1 LSLLNF
7 LKPTRGNPFTSQDY
21 YDRDDQELADL
32 NPKELARLRDTRELG
47 LGPVRIA
54 DGVAISR
61 DGYFSAVL
69 QVGTVNFALATAEEQ
84 ESIIGGYH
92 AVLRQLS
99 GSHYQIKVRVVE
111 ADLEPLAQRVDYALR
126 GYTSPTMHRLAL
138 QYKQFLREELPN
150 RLALME
156 RRNYVIAGVHSP
168 LLVKMAQ
175 VFEQET
181 AQPCPIF
188 NGLGYQWRQQERR
201 EGISNVATYPK
212 TSARPNKSQKAKK
225 PGSLNSADL
234 RKEQLFMARIQAEM
248 EGKMY
253 QELER
258 TLRRLK
264 HELNILVTGLGANGL
279 AVHRL
284 NDWELTALYA
294 EYLRPELAEE
304 VRHSLSAQTRTQI
317 RPSRPTGPVT
327 EENWY
332 SSSARP
338 LSLPEFMGEQ
348 SGMVVVSDLPAD
360 SPAYGAG
367 SLRTGQALE
376 QLKNRPGV
384 AKIETPQTGNQ
395 GKAGHGINA
404 GNARPGPALTGGSVP
419 QEKVSGGVRL
429 SAGSPPTLGQPVGV
443 LPSNSAAGSG
453 AGAGA
458 GRGIEKAPK
467 PTAAIINLPS
477 IMPVRPASS
486 IVREPEPL
494 AAPPPLRSRIPGR
507 QRQPTSVLNAT
518 VSKEQR
524 LET

>member
-1 LSLLNF
+1 MSLLNF
-7 LKPTRGNPFTSQDY
+7 LKPIRGNPFTPQDY
-21 YDRDDQELADL
+21 YDRDDRELTDL
-32 NPKELARLRDTRELG
+32 NPKELANLKDTRELG

-92 AVLRQLS
+92 AVLRQFS

-111 ADLEPLAQRVDYALR
+111 ADLEPLAQRVDYALS
-126 GYTSPTMHRLAL
+126 GYTSPALHRLAL

-156 RRNYVIAGVHSP
+156 RRNFVIAGVHSP
-168 LLVKMAQ
+168 LLVRMAQ
-175 VFEQET
+175 VYEQET
-181 AQPCPIF
+181 ARPCPIF

-201 EGISNVATYPK
+201 EDASNVATYPK
-212 TSARPNKSQKAKK
+212 TKSEERNQKYPKAKK
-225 PGSLNSADL
+225 SGSLNSADL
-234 RKEQLFMARIQAEM
+234 RKEQLFKARIQAEM

-264 HELNILVTGLGANGL
+264 HELSILVTGLSANGL

-294 EYLRPELAEE
+294 DYLRPELAEE
-304 VRHSLSAQTRTQI
+304 VRHSLSAQTRTQL
-317 RPSRPTGPVT
+317 RHSTQAGPVP
-327 EENWY
+327 EGNWY

-360 SPAYGAG
+360 SPAYQAG
-367 SLRTGQALE
+367 SLRTNQVLE
-376 QLKNRPGV
+376 HLKNHLS
-384 AKIETPQTGNQ
+384 ASNIENPQSRNQ
-395 GKAGHGINA
+395 VIADPAVNA
-404 GNARPGPALTGGSVP
+404 GNERPWSTSTRASVTE
-419 QEKVSGGVRL
+419 EKVNGQVRPPVSSTSTSGQLAPARQSNNGSGFGAGGGV
-429 SAGSPPTLGQPVGV
+429 
-443 LPSNSAAGSG
+443 
-453 AGAGA
+453 
-458 GRGIEKAPK
+458 EKASQQPA
-467 PTAAIINLPS
+467 TIINLPS
-477 IMPVRPASS
+477 NIAVKAASS
-486 IVREPEPL
+486 IAQQPESHSEPPV
-494 AAPPPLRSRIPGR
+494 RSRIPGR
-507 QRQPTSVLNAT
+507 PPTSILKTTA
-518 VSKEQR
+518 SKEQR
-524 LET
+524 SESK